1 MPDPRWQMVADPSLT
16 VNDDIMTSL
25 LLLNFITVFANFYL
39 SIFRFEG
46 KN

>member
-1 MPDPRWQMVADPSLT
+1 MADSSWRMVADPSLT
-16 VNDDIMTSL
+16 VNDVIMTSL
-25 LLLNFITVFANFYL
+25 LLLQFINVFANFYL